1 MFGRGR
7 ILLTIPACILAT
19 PVASQAPAPTATAFD
34 GKYVRV
40 SRESSKAGSNP
51 GAKCPPNGVPAPL
64 TIKNGIVGRPGTGGW
79 EGTVSPQGALAMH
92 NGGSMRVD
100 GQIDSQGTITAKYSG
115 PACIVT
121 YVWRKR
127 SA

>member
-1 MFGRGR
+1 MFARAR
-7 ILLTIPACILAT
+7 ILLTIGVCVVARPATA
-19 PVASQAPAPTATAFD
+19 QAPASTTTFD
-34 GKYVRV
+34 GKYVGV

-51 GAKCPPNGVPAPL
+51 GAKCPPSGVPAPL
-64 TIKNGIVGRPGTGGW
+64 TVRNGVIGNPGTEGW
-79 EGTVSPQGALAMH
+79 EGTVSPQGALVMH

-100 GQIDSQGTITAKYSG
+100 GQIDAQGGITAKYSG
-115 PACIVT
+115 PVCIIT